1 MNFPIFLAFFIC
13 LVSAQQLI
21 DLKTFRG
28 KNVRNSINAHAP
40 YDVFVSATS
49 DDAEILAQI
58 HLITQDKQNQTFLQ
72 LKNRKPFL
80 TTSQIQPFPVQTT
93 AYVTTNLTDEQVKN
107 LTGMIFICTTN
118 QQQINNFHVID
129 VDKPQTLY
137 LPNEN
142 QTVLFLNSN
151 MDSSPVQYSTISSW
165 NQSSNSSIY
174 FYKGIPTDLPEKDNT
189 FIFSNPVSPTRA
201 TDHTIEFFSNV
212 QKFSLGLGA
221 FYIKYYGSLSF
232 NIAPEYYDVNGT
244 STNSTTTTGFYMKPK
259 SQKDRNVTIQIAQNS
274 KDVGG
279 VTGSNTVGTLPKNGK
294 VTFGV
299 RSADLEAKNPMNPS
313 DEIQD
318 WTTNFIG
325 NQIFINSENGTD
337 GEFFVQY
344 YMRANQK
351 MNVLILL
358 AFSICLISAQQLID
372 LKTFR
377 GENFK
382 NFISAHAPYDVFV
395 SATSDD
401 AEVLAQIHLVTQDK
415 QNQTFQQLKNRKPF
429 LTTGQILPFPVQTTA
444 YVTTNLTDQQ
454 VKSLTGMIF
463 ISTTNQQQ
471 INKFHVIDVDKPQT
485 LYLPSE
491 NQTVLFLNSNM
502 DSSPVQYSTISSW
515 NQSSNSSIYF
525 YRGFPTVSP
534 SPMDDTI
541 AFFSNV
547 QKFSL
552 GLGAFYIKH
561 FGDLSFNIA
570 PEYYDANGS
579 STNSI
584 TTTGFYMKTKNQKDR
599 NVTIFVAENTEHI
612 YGDTGINIVGNFP
625 QNGEVTF
632 EVRNV
637 GGKIKMDWNPK
648 DELQDFATSEIA
660 NLIFINSENGTD
672 GEFFVQY
679 YMRGFQRKHILS
691 TFASTDA
698 PVETTTK
705 GAGILNLVISIL
717 ALVLCLE
724 VSCD

>member
-471 INKFHVIDVDKPQT
+471 
-485 LYLPSE
+485 
-491 NQTVLFLNSNM
+491 M
-502 DSSPVQYSTISSW
+502 
-515 NQSSNSSIYF
+515 
-525 YRGFPTVSP
+525 SP